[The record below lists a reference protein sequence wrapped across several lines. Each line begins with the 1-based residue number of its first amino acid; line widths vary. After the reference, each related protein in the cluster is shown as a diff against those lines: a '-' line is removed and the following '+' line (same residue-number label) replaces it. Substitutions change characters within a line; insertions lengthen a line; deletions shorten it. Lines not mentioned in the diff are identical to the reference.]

1 MTRHRKSAQR
11 LLVER
16 ISSYFPVSQIRPQFL
31 ELFVAEFPGMIDLR
45 VPLVKELE
53 LRTDDFNDTSML
65 GGGSRM
71 IWVGPQVRIRLTQAT
86 KLN

>member
-1 MTRHRKSAQR
+1 
-11 LLVER
+11 
-16 ISSYFPVSQIRPQFL
+16 
-31 ELFVAEFPGMIDLR
+31 MIDLR